1 MKKIIK
7 NGKVFDGISNKIK
20 QQDILI
26 IDGVIQNIGNIEITG
41 VDIEIIDA
49 SNYIV
54 SPGFIDIHSHLRE
67 PGYEYKE
74 TIATGTRAA
83 SKGGFTTI
91 CAMPTTIPALD
102 SKDSID
108 YFKDLCQQRS
118 IIKVY
123 PIGAVTMGRE
133 GKEIVEMKSLVD
145 SGVIGFSD
153 DGEPIH
159 DPNIMRMALEYSRMV
174 SRPIMNHC
182 DDRGINYRGEG
193 VMNDGFLAQRLGC
206 NGIPNAAEAS
216 MLSRD
221 IFLTELTGGLYHAC
235 HVSASQSVDV
245 LKIAKERGINYSAE
259 VTPHH
264 LTITED
270 FILGPTDQNRKQISE
285 NAYDTFAKV
294 FPPLRT
300 KSDIQA
306 LIEGINSD
314 LISIIATDHAPQGYE
329 DKMTT
334 LNQAAFGISNFETT
348 LGSVL
353 QLFHSKDIKLEKLLQ
368 CLTSNPAEFLGKK
381 LGKLSKGYPADIV
394 ILDLNEEWEVDISDF
409 VSLGKNSPLQGV
421 KFKGKVLQT
430 LVDGEIVYSDKKGH
444 DG

>member
-7 NGKVFDGISNKIK
+7 NGKVFDGISNNIS
-20 QQDILI
+20 QLDILI
-26 IDGVIQNIGNIEITG
+26 EDGVIQDTGNIEISDP
-41 VDIEIIDA
+41 DIEIIDA
-49 SNYIV
+49 SNYVV

-74 TIATGTRAA
+74 TIATGSRAA

-108 YFKDLCQQRS
+108 YFQDLCKQRS
-118 IIKVY
+118 IIKVH
-123 PIGAVTMGRE
+123 PIGAVTMNRE
-133 GKEIVEMKSLVD
+133 GKEIVEMQSLVD

-153 DGEPIH
+153 DGEPIE
-159 DPNIMRMALEYSRMV
+159 DPNIMRMSLEYSKMV

-182 DDRGINYRGEG
+182 DDRSINHRGEG
-193 VMNDGFLAQRLGC
+193 VMNEGFLAQRLGC
-206 NGIPNAAEAS
+206 HGIPNAAEAS

-235 HVSASQSVDV
+235 HISASQSVDV
-245 LKIAKERGINYSAE
+245 LRIAKAREINYSAE

-270 FILGPTDQNRKQISE
+270 FILGNTDHNRKQISE
-285 NAYDTFAKV
+285 DAYNTYAKV

-300 KSDIQA
+300 KSDISA
-306 LIEGINSD
+306 LIEGINTD
-314 LISIIATDHAPQGYE
+314 LISIIATDHAPHGYE

-353 QLFHSKDIKLEKLLQ
+353 ELFHSKQIKLEKLLK
-368 CLTSNPAEFLGKK
+368 CLTINPAEFLRKK

-394 ILDLNEEWEVDISDF
+394 IIDLEKEWNVEISDF
-409 VSLGKNSPLQGV
+409 VSLGKNSPLQGT
-421 KFKGKVLQT
+421 KFKGKVVQT
-430 LVDGEIVYSDKKGH
+430 LVDGEVIYSEDKGH
-444 DG
+444 NG

>member
-7 NGKVFDGISNKIK
+7 NGKVFDGISGKIK
-20 QQDILI
+20 QQDVLI
-26 IDGVIQNIGNIEITG
+26 IDGVIQDVGNIDISDA
-41 VDIEIIDA
+41 DIEIIDA

-74 TIATGTRAA
+74 TIASGTRAA

-108 YFKDLCQQRS
+108 YFQDLCKQRS
-118 IIKVY
+118 IIKVH
-123 PIGAVTMGRE
+123 PIGAVTINRK
-133 GKEIVEMKSLVD
+133 GKEIVEMQALAD
-145 SGVIGFSD
+145 SGVVGFSD

-159 DPNIMRMALEYSRMV
+159 DSNIMRMSLEYSKMV

-182 DDRGINYRGEG
+182 DDRGINYRAEG

-206 NGIPNAAEAS
+206 SGIPNAAEAS

-235 HVSASQSVDV
+235 HISAAQSVDV

-270 FILGPTDQNRKQISE
+270 FILGPDDQNREQISE
-285 NAYDTFAKV
+285 NAYNTFAKV

-300 KSDIQA
+300 KSDIQS
-306 LIEGINSD
+306 LIEGINND
-314 LISIIATDHAPQGYE
+314 LISIIATDHAPHGHE

-334 LNQAAFGISNFETT
+334 FNQAAFGISNFETT

-353 QLFHSKDIKLEKLLQ
+353 QLFYSKDIKLEKLLK

-381 LGKLSKGYPADIV
+381 LGKLTKGYPADIV
-394 ILDLNEEWEVDISDF
+394 IIDLNKEWKVDISNF
-409 VSLGKNSPLQGV
+409 VSLGKNSPLQGT
-421 KFKGKVLQT
+421 KFKGKILQT
-430 LVDGEIVYSDKKGH
+430 FVDGEIVYFDDKGH
-444 DG
+444 NG

>member
-7 NGKVFDGISNKIK
+7 NGKVYDGISNKIK
-20 QQDILI
+20 QQDVLI
-26 IDGVIQNIGNIEITG
+26 IDGVIQDVGNIEISDA
-41 VDIEIIDA
+41 DIEIIDA

-108 YFKDLCQQRS
+108 YFQDLCKQRS
-118 IIKVY
+118 IIKVH
-123 PIGAVTMGRE
+123 PIGAVTINRK
-133 GKEIVEMKSLVD
+133 GKEIVEMQSLAD

-159 DPNIMRMALEYSRMV
+159 DSNIMRMSLEYSKMV

-182 DDRGINYRGEG
+182 DDRGINYRAEG

-206 NGIPNAAEAS
+206 SGIPNAAEAS

-221 IFLTELTGGLYHAC
+221 IFL
-235 HVSASQSVDV
+235 
-245 LKIAKERGINYSAE
+245 
-259 VTPHH
+259 
-264 LTITED
+264 ITED
-270 FILGPTDQNRKQISE
+270 FILGPDDQNRKQISE
-285 NAYDTFAKV
+285 NAYNTFAKV

-300 KSDIQA
+300 KSDIQS

-314 LISIIATDHAPQGYE
+314 LISIIATDHAPHGYE

-353 QLFHSKDIKLEKLLQ
+353 QLFYSKDIKLEKLLK

-381 LGKLSKGYPADIV
+381 LGKLTKGYPADIV
-394 ILDLNEEWEVDISDF
+394 IIDLNKEWEVDISDF
-409 VSLGKNSPLQGV
+409 VSLGKNSPLQGTN
-421 KFKGKVLQT
+421 FKGKILQT
-430 LVDGEIVYSDKKGH
+430 LVDGEVVYSDDKGH
-444 DG
+444 NG

>member
-7 NGKVFDGISNKIK
+7 NGKVFDGISGKIK
-20 QQDILI
+20 QQDVLI
-26 IDGVIQNIGNIEITG
+26 IDGVIQDVGNIDISDA
-41 VDIEIIDA
+41 DIEIIDA

-74 TIATGTRAA
+74 TIASGTRAA

-108 YFKDLCQQRS
+108 YFQDLCKQRS
-118 IIKVY
+118 IIKVH
-123 PIGAVTMGRE
+123 PIGAVTINRK
-133 GKEIVEMKSLVD
+133 GKEIVEMQALAD
-145 SGVIGFSD
+145 SGVVGFSD

-159 DPNIMRMALEYSRMV
+159 DSNIMRMSLEYSKMV

-182 DDRGINYRGEG
+182 DDRGINYRAEG

-206 NGIPNAAEAS
+206 SGIPNAAEAS

-235 HVSASQSVDV
+235 HISAAQSVDV

-270 FILGPTDQNRKQISE
+270 FILGPDDQNREQISE
-285 NAYDTFAKV
+285 NAYNTFAKV

-300 KSDIQA
+300 KSDIQS
-306 LIEGINSD
+306 LIEGINND
-314 LISIIATDHAPQGYE
+314 LISIIATDHAPHGYE

-334 LNQAAFGISNFETT
+334 FNQAAFGISNFETT

-353 QLFHSKDIKLEKLLQ
+353 QLFYSKDIKLEKLLK

-381 LGKLSKGYPADIV
+381 LGKLTKGYPADIV
-394 ILDLNEEWEVDISDF
+394 IIDLNKEWKVDISNF
-409 VSLGKNSPLQGV
+409 VSLGKNSPLQGT
-421 KFKGKVLQT
+421 KFKGKILQT
-430 LVDGEIVYSDKKGH
+430 FVDGEIVYFDDKGH
-444 DG
+444 NG

>member
-7 NGKVFDGISNKIK
+7 NGKVYDGISDKIK
-20 QQDILI
+20 QQDVLI
-26 IDGVIQNIGNIEITG
+26 TDGVITDVGSIDISDG
-41 VDIEIIDA
+41 DIEIIDA

-108 YFKDLCQQRS
+108 YFKDLCKQRS
-118 IIKVY
+118 IIKVH
-123 PIGAVTMGRE
+123 PIGAVTINRK
-133 GKEIVEMKSLVD
+133 GKEIVEMQSLVD

-159 DPNIMRMALEYSRMV
+159 DSNIMRMSLEYSKMV

-206 NGIPNAAEAS
+206 SGIPNAAEAS

-221 IFLTELTGGLYHAC
+221 IFLTEL
-235 HVSASQSVDV
+235 
-245 LKIAKERGINYSAE
+245 K
-259 VTPHH
+259 
-264 LTITED
+264 
-270 FILGPTDQNRKQISE
+270 
-285 NAYDTFAKV
+285 
-294 FPPLRT
+294 
-300 KSDIQA
+300 
-306 LIEGINSD
+306 
-314 LISIIATDHAPQGYE
+314 
-329 DKMTT
+329 
-334 LNQAAFGISNFETT
+334 
-348 LGSVL
+348 
-353 QLFHSKDIKLEKLLQ
+353 
-368 CLTSNPAEFLGKK
+368 FL
-381 LGKLSKGYPADIV
+381 
-394 ILDLNEEWEVDISDF
+394 
-409 VSLGKNSPLQGV
+409 
-421 KFKGKVLQT
+421 
-430 LVDGEIVYSDKKGH
+430 
-444 DG
+444 